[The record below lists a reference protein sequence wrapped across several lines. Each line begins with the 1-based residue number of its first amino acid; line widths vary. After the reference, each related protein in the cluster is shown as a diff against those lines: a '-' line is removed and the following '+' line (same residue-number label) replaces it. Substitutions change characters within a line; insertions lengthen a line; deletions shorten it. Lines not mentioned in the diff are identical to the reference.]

1 MPSRTPPKRRPGPLH
16 NVIPDPKGVIPD
28 PKGVIPDLIRDTGVA
43 AGWCTGF
50 GGPTP
55 RLDPGSSPG

>member
-1 MPSRTPPKRRPGPLH
+1 MPDPKDAIPAPEDA
-16 NVIPDPKGVIPD
+16 IPDPKD
-28 PKGVIPDLIRDTGVA
+28 VIPDLIRDPGVA
-43 AGWCTGF
+43 AWWCTGF